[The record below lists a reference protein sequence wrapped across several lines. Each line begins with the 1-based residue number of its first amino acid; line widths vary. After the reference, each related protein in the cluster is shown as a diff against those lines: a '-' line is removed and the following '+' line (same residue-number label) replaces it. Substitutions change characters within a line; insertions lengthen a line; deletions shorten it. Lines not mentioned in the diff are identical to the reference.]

1 MRILQVIPT
10 LGRGGAER
18 LVLNISEALEKL
30 GHEVLIVIFRPEIG
44 YPELV
49 GNLNVQVVP
58 SRVSYSVL
66 GKDILETDEFDK
78 LVAKYKPDVIHSHLL
93 ESEFVSRRNPAKG
106 VTYVTH
112 WHGCHPPTNPRSFSD
127 YFKKD
132 TWWNINAIRL
142 LQRGYA
148 KCDNQFICI
157 SEFIG
162 NYVMRALHPKK
173 DHLKVILNGCDI
185 NEFIYEGLEKDN
197 NTFTLLSVGSFHAYK
212 NHIFLL
218 KVMKHLSDNGVNDLR
233 LQFLGDGAERQQL
246 ENFVKSNDLNNQV
259 EFLGYVKNPNSYM
272 NQAHALVH
280 SAIDEP
286 FGLILLEAMSVGLP
300 IVAFNS
306 GGVPEIVEN
315 GKTGFLTD
323 VNDIDGFA
331 NSILKLKSD
340 PSLVAQF
347 SKAGRASVQK
357 FNMIDYVKKIEAL
370 YFELVKTKPV

>member
-1 MRILQVIPT
+1 
-10 LGRGGAER
+10 
-18 LVLNISEALEKL
+18 
-30 GHEVLIVIFRPEIG
+30 
-44 YPELV
+44 
-49 GNLNVQVVP
+49 
-58 SRVSYSVL
+58 
-66 GKDILETDEFDK
+66 
-78 LVAKYKPDVIHSHLL
+78 
-93 ESEFVSRRNPAKG
+93 
-106 VTYVTH
+106 
-112 WHGCHPPTNPRSFSD
+112 
-127 YFKKD
+127 
-132 TWWNINAIRL
+132 
-142 LQRGYA
+142 
-148 KCDNQFICI
+148 
-157 SEFIG
+157 
-162 NYVMRALHPKK
+162 MRALHPKQ

-218 KVMKHLSDNGVNDLR
+218 KVMKHLADNGVNDLR

-246 ENFVKSNDLNNQV
+246 ENFVKANDLNNQV

-340 PSLVAQF
+340 PSLVTEF

-370 YFELVKTKPV
+370 YFELLKTKPV